1 MKHIGIVK
9 WYSPTKGY
17 GFITPKED
25 SKKDVFVHSSALT
38 SSGLSELYEN
48 QEVEYSLV
56 ERHGKISA
64 NDISLLNK

>member
-1 MKHIGIVK
+1 MKYIGTVK
-9 WYSPTKGY
+9 WYSTTKGY

-25 SKKDVFVHSSALT
+25 SKKDVFVHSSALAN
-38 SSGLSELYEN
+38 SGINELYEN

-64 NDISLLNK
+64 NDISILSK